1 MALKIG
7 VTGGIGSGKSMVC
20 RIFKIL
26 QIPVFDADTV
36 AKTIMT
42 DDVALK
48 NELVATF
55 GEDTY
60 HPDGTLNRPY
70 LSKTVFGDEEK
81 LKKLNALVHPAV
93 IRTGEEWAERQ
104 QNPYS
109 IKEAALLFES
119 GSYKKLDY
127 TILVTAPE
135 KLRIERV
142 VKRDGVGEES
152 IRERISKQLSDEE
165 KTSLADFVI
174 VNDGSQSLIQQV
186 FQLHQH
192 FMSL

>member
-1 MALKIG
+1 MGLKIG

-42 DDVALK
+42 DDIPLRNA
-48 NELVATF
+48 LVATF

-60 HPDGTLNRPY
+60 HSDGTLNRQH
-70 LSKTVFGDEEK
+70 LSQMVFNDK
-81 LKKLNALVHPAV
+81 DQLKELNDLVHPAV

-104 QNPYS
+104 QSPYS

-119 GSYKKLDY
+119 GSYKKLNY

-135 KLRIERV
+135 TLRIDRV
-142 VKRDGVGEES
+142 MKRDGADEES
-152 IRERISKQLSDEE
+152 VRGRMSKQLSDEE
-165 KTSLADFVI
+165 KISLADFVI
-174 VNDGSQSLIQQV
+174 INDGSQSLIQQV
-186 FQLHQH
+186 FHLHQH